1 MFVLDKNVAVTHQL
15 KEIRNIRPIERA
27 LLRFR
32 RDLDFTL
39 KESGGSSGGKI
50 VLLYEKLP
58 EEYYRIQVLEQ
69 EIRVFAGDELGFV
82 YALLKISEVYLGIRP
97 FWFWNDQRFDKNEFI
112 EIPQG
117 ELCAPGYRVRFRG
130 WFVNDEVLISH
141 WDAGVGAS
149 YPWEMAFEALLRLG
163 GNTVIPGTDH
173 NSKIY
178 AGLASDMGLWITHHH
193 AEPLGAEMF
202 ARAYPGLEP
211 SFQKYPEL
219 FRELWREGID
229 RQKGQKI
236 IWNLGFRGQGDC
248 PFWETDPAYDT
259 AEKRGALIG
268 SVLREQYEMVKRV
281 DGAAVCCT
289 NLYGEVM
296 ELYRQ
301 GVLSIPEDVILIWA
315 DNGYGKMVS
324 RRQGNHNPR
333 IPALPEAAAA
343 DRNHGT
349 YYHVSFY
356 DLQAANHVTLLPNSM
371 EFVEREL
378 EQAYACGVR
387 QLWLINCSNV
397 KPHVYALDFVANL
410 WKEES
415 WHAPEHREAYVRSYY
430 GGDSLLVQKRCR
442 CISDYAE
449 CTARFGGS
457 EDERAG
463 EQFSNYVTRYFA
475 HAWMKN
481 GLDAPC
487 EELFWCVRGDRLSKQ
502 IGWYKDTC
510 AGSLECFLRLLEDCG
525 PAAADSVLW
534 EDSVLLQVRVHVECL
549 RGAVAFC
556 EAFEKAVDG
565 ELLQSFFLLGQS
577 AERYESADAAM
588 RSREHDKWK
597 NFYANECLTDIK
609 ETAYLLRV
617 LMSYVRVIGD
627 GPNFYQWQRE
637 VTYSPEDQRVV
648 LLTNYENHMT
658 DAELYGQMAII
669 QERSERNRADGT
681 QKGIL

>member
-1 MFVLDKNVAVTHQL
+1 MFLLDKSVAVIHQL
-15 KEIRNIRPIERA
+15 REIRNMRPIELAVR
-27 LLRFR
+27 RFY
-32 RDLDFTL
+32 RDLDAML
-39 KESGGSSGGKI
+39 KESKAPSERKI
-50 VLLYEKLP
+50 VLLYENLS
-58 EEYYRIQVLEQ
+58 EECYRIHVSKQ

-82 YALLKISEVYLGIRP
+82 YALLKISEAYLGIQP
-97 FWFWNDQRFDKNEFI
+97 FWFWNDQRFVKKEFI

-117 ELCAPGYRVRFRG
+117 ELRAPLYRVRFRG

-141 WDAGVGAS
+141 WDAGVDDS

-178 AGLASDMGLWITHHH
+178 AELASDMGLWITHHH

-202 ARAYPGLEP
+202 ARAYPDLEP

-219 FRELWREGID
+219 FRKLWREGID
-229 RQKGQKI
+229 RQKDRKI
-236 IWNLGFRGQGDC
+236 IWDLGFRGQGDC
-248 PFWETDPAYDT
+248 PFWENDPAYDT
-259 AEKRGALIG
+259 AEKRGALI
-268 SVLREQYEMVKRV
+268 SSILKEQYEMVKRV
-281 DGAAVCCT
+281 DGDAVCCT

-301 GVLSIPEDVILIWA
+301 GVLSIPEDIILIWA

-333 IPALPEAAAA
+333 IPALPEQMSV
-343 DRNHGT
+343 DQNHGT

-378 EQAYACGVR
+378 EQAYDRGVR
-387 QLWLINCSNV
+387 QLWLINCSNI

-410 WKEES
+410 WKQEP
-415 WHAPEHREAYVRSYY
+415 WHALEHREIYVKNYY
-430 GGDSLLVQKRCR
+430 GGDPLLVQKRCR
-442 CISDYAE
+442 CISDYAD
-449 CTARFGGS
+449 CTARFGKY

-463 EQFSNYVTRYFA
+463 EQFSNYVTRYFT

-487 EELFWCVRGDRLSKQ
+487 EELFWCVSEDRLSKQ
-502 IGWYKDTC
+502 IGWYQNAC
-510 AGSLECFLRLLEDCG
+510 AESLKSFLRLLEDSRS
-525 PAAADSVLW
+525 AAADSVLW
-534 EDSVLLQVRVHVECL
+534 EDSVIMQVHMHVECL
-549 RGAVAFC
+549 RGAITFC
-556 EAFEKAVDG
+556 KAYEKAVDG
-565 ELLQSFFLLGQS
+565 ELLLAFFLLGQS
-577 AERYESADAAM
+577 AEHYESADAVM
-588 RSREHDKWK
+588 RSREHGKWK
-597 NFYANECLTDIK
+597 DFYANECLTDIK

-627 GPNFYQWQRE
+627 GPNFYLWQRE
-637 VTYSPEDQRVV
+637 VTYPQEDKRVV

-658 DAELYGQMAII
+658 DAALYEQMKLRRPGGGEI
-669 QERSERNRADGT
+669 
-681 QKGIL
+681 